1 MENAEVS
8 KKMLEFTI
16 NIFFI
21 TLCYKSIQFERLLA
35 SIFEI
40 PKKMISSKFAGFPMV
55 LKEKWLT
62 STNI

>member
-8 KKMLEFTI
+8 KKMLEFTL

-40 PKKMISSKFAGFPMV
+40 SKKMICSKFAGFPMI

>member
-1 MENAEVS
+1 MENSEVS
-8 KKMLEFTI
+8 KKMLEFTL

-40 PKKMISSKFAGFPMV
+40 PKKTISSKFAGFPMI